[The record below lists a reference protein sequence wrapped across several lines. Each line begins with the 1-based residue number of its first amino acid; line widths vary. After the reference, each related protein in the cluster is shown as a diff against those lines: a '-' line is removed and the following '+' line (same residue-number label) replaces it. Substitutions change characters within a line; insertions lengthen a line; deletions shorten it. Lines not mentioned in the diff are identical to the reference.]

1 MIKVTDEFKRLSKSI
16 KIQDLKLTINDGE
29 LTVKEVH
36 FMPVNIFNKMSLSR
50 LKKRKEIIA
59 KEIDYSFEGELF
71 KTIMKQIDLTV
82 KNASEI
88 KDKIVNFKY
97 GLSKSN
103 EFEYIDLGDFY
114 IKDVE
119 DDKNAEELVVTG
131 YDKMLNFMQPFKI
144 SELELDFP
152 CKMIDLVK
160 AINKRCGVELYSED
174 FYNSHLDIGTDF
186 FTIQQIT
193 YRDVLE
199 KVAQATLT
207 TIFIKENKLYLCE
220 VKETVE
226 TLDKSSLSNLVIK
239 EKLGPVNA
247 LVLGRGDVEDNIEAV
262 DLISINSNG
271 RHELRFD
278 ENEFLDSVR
287 EKVINDMLKQIDGL
301 EYYAFEGSNIGIM
314 WLEPADCIILKD
326 REDTP
331 YKCVLLNMHV
341 KINAGITENFGAE
354 IPEISTTQYKVTSNE
369 EKKILKVE
377 RIAKKNEGLIEDVIE
392 EQTDISN
399 KLSSVVQNIDSINQT
414 VKETLDFTV
423 ETSGKNEL
431 ALIDCV
437 DYNILKFEA
446 DAKNVEGSIN
456 FSENLKFNNNLVS
469 KFAGQTITFCIDTQT
484 RINPTG
490 NLQMYS
496 YEIRPMVHYND
507 KSDKFTININEDTQ
521 KCTVKILR
529 YIKLVNGQYV
539 TLTVPEEEILDNEI
553 DIKLFKNTTYLY
565 LKEYTN
571 WNMKATY
578 MSNPNI
584 NEYYATKVEL
594 SSEINQSADKIELEV
609 KKKIDKT
616 ELGTYITQNAEV
628 IQIAWNQIS
637 QYLKMEGI
645 EGKATFNIYDK
656 NNKMLMSLSQDGNT
670 FYDNSGNS
678 IGTIGRITND
688 SKDMLAFILDADW
701 DASSQNSMGWGI
713 RTKDEQF
720 FPIFYMEGY
729 YGQEGGEFGGYLS
742 LIGDLSLDGI
752 NNGIICSNIKMLGDV
767 VSDSLCFIDRENGNN
782 FMTISKNFEFQG
794 YSGISFLDKISF
806 FKNQGGTNT
815 LRVGYANQRVFIN

>member
-1 MIKVTDEFKRLSKSI
+1 MIKVTDEFKILSKSI

-36 FMPVNIFNKMSLSR
+36 FMPVNIFNKMPLSR

-119 DDKNAEELVVTG
+119 DDKDAEELAVTG

-301 EYYAFEGSNIGIM
+301 EYYAFEGSNVGIM

-341 KINAGITENFGAE
+341 KINTGITENFGAE

-446 DAKNVEGSIN
+446 DAENVENTEYFRES
-456 FSENLKFNNNLVS
+456 LKFKSTLYP
-469 KFAGQTITFCIDTQT
+469 KFAGQTITLVVDTQT
-484 RINPTG
+484 RVNPSE
-490 NLQMYS
+490 NKLEYK
-496 YEIRPMVHYND
+496 YDIEPLHKFND
-507 KSDKFTININEDTQ
+507 ISDQFVVEYDEENKICNI
-521 KCTVKILR
+521 KILR
-529 YIKLVNGQYV
+529 YISKDGEVYTIKENPV
-539 TLTVPEEEILDNEI
+539 EEILDTI
-553 DIKLFKNTTYLY
+553 DIKLFKNTTYIY

-594 SSEINQSADKIELEV
+594 SSEIKQSADKIELEV

-616 ELGTYITQNAEV
+616 ELGTYITQNAEA

-782 FMTISKNFEFQG
+782 FLTISKNFEFQG